1 MTDTKKDQK
10 NTDDGKSIDEL
21 FGTAEPKVKIDPNTG
36 LIEQV
41 FEDEDVNIEKQLWE
55 KNPRRSQA
63 LADLWYDELQKAV
76 SEGTEDEE
84 GRKHLSFLMSV
95 NSVLDLIMEC
105 VPEDLALEVSY
116 ALDHTVALALVN
128 KKYDCDLLEEE
139 KKAVSIVKREDYET
153 DDDYKRAVEAIDDHW
168 WSISQPQLD
177 MRNANDAILEMLAK
191 YKLNE

>member
-41 FEDEDVNIEKQLWE
+41 FEDEDVNVEKQLWE

-153 DDDYKRAVEAIDDHW
+153 DDDFKRAVEAIDDHW

>member
-10 NTDDGKSIDEL
+10 NTDDGKSIDEM

>member
-1 MTDTKKDQK
+1 MVARKKVKQEE
-10 NTDDGKSIDEL
+10 NPSIDEM
-21 FGTAEPKVKIDPNTG
+21 FKTVEPKVKVDPDTG

-41 FEDEDVNIEKQLWE
+41 FEEDEKVDLEKQLWD

-63 LADLWYDELQKAV
+63 LLDLWYDELHNAV
-76 SEGTEDEE
+76 EKETDSEDGK
-84 GRKHLSFLMSV
+84 KHLAFLMTA
-95 NSVLDLIMEC
+95 NSVIDMIMEC
-105 VPEDLALEVSY
+105 IPEDMALELSY
-116 ALDHTVALALVN
+116 ALDHTIALALVN

-139 KKAVSIVKREDYET
+139 KKAVAIVKREDYQT
-153 DDDYKRAVEAIDDHW
+153 DDDYARAVEAIDDHW

>member
-1 MTDTKKDQK
+1 MAANKKTPAKSDEGQ
-10 NTDDGKSIDEL
+10 SIDEM
-21 FGTAEPKVKIDPNTG
+21 FGTVEPKIKVDPNTG

-41 FEDEDVNIEKQLWE
+41 FEDEEVNKEKQLWE

-76 SEGTEDEE
+76 NEGTEDEE
-84 GRKHLSFLMSV
+84 GRKHLAFLMSV

-105 VPEDLALEVSY
+105 VPDELALELSY

-139 KKAVSIVKREDYET
+139 KKAVSIVKREDYDT
-153 DDDYKRAVEAIDDHW
+153 DDDFARAVEAIDDHW
-168 WSISQPQLD
+168 WTISQPQLD

>member
-1 MTDTKKDQK
+1 MTDTKKDRK
-10 NTDDGKSIDEL
+10 NTDDGKSIDEI
-21 FGTAEPKVKIDPNTG
+21 FGNAEPKVKIDPNTG

-41 FEDEDVNIEKQLWE
+41 FEDEDVNTEKQLWE

-153 DDDYKRAVEAIDDHW
+153 DDDFKRAVEAIDDHW